1 MAVAC
6 VDTSVLIDHYRATD
20 KSGTF
25 LFKAASLYTL
35 HIPAI
40 VTYEVLRGDAQKD
53 QFWKAYFSTKII
65 LPFDELCAERAA
77 TIYAALKRANQLI
90 GAEDILIAAVALV
103 NELPLLTLNAKHFS
117 RIAHLNVITPGQLTV

>member
-1 MAVAC
+1 MAIAC

-20 KSGTF
+20 KGSTF

-53 QFWKAYFSTKII
+53 QFWKAYFANKRIV
-65 LPFDELCAERAA
+65 PFDELCAERAA
-77 TIYAALKRANQLI
+77 EIYVTLKRANQLI
-90 GAEDILIAAVALV
+90 GAEDILIAAIAVA
-103 NELPLLTLNAKHFS
+103 NELPLLTLNTKHFS
-117 RIAHLNVITPGQLTV
+117 RIAHLNVLTPNQLTV